1 MIILIVWYPY
11 GFHMVVEFK
20 EIEIEILGNVKNV
33 WFKSNQILDEL
44 MNHMNHS
51 IMIISY
57 YG

>member
-11 GFHMVVEFK
+11 GFQMVVEFK
-20 EIEIEILGNVKNV
+20 EILGNVKNV
-33 WFKSNQILDEL
+33 WFKSNQMLDEQ
-44 MNHMNHS
+44 MNRMNLS